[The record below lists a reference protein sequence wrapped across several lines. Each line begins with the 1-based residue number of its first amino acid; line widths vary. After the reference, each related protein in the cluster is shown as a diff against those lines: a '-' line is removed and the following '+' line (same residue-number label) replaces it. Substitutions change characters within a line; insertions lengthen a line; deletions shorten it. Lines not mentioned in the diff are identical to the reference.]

1 MTMGVVK
8 TTGWSLSLHQS
19 GGGDASDDILAPWRV
34 LVPPSWRSPWVAQV
48 AFPQSVD
55 CGLARD
61 RLLERSKFSYGCKVL
76 MSTVQHFFKINVWN
90 LVPT

>member
-55 CGLARD
+55 CGLAGD
-61 RLLERSKFSYGCKVL
+61 RLLERSKFSRSEL
-76 MSTVQHFFKINVWN
+76 RN
-90 LVPT
+90 LFERASPF